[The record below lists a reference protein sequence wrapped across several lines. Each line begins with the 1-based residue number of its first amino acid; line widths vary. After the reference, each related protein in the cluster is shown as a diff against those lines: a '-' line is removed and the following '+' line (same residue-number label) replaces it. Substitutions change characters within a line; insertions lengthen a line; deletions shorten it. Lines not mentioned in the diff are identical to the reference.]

1 MGTTSNDIVAALLA
15 DHEHVK
21 TMFSKVESASATKR
35 ADLFWEITNELVR
48 HEVAEEEIVYP
59 VARRAVPN
67 GERITDARIKEQ
79 SEAEQLLADMEKTG
93 TEDDGFM
100 AMFQKLQAAVLEH
113 AEKEEKLV
121 FEPLRESLDPEERK
135 RLAGLYEKAKSV
147 APTHPHPNAPD
158 TPPGNVMLGP
168 VAALVDRARDAMHK
182 LAS

>member
-1 MGTTSNDIVAALLA
+1 MGTPSQDIVAALLS
-15 DHEHVK
+15 DHEKVK
-21 TMFSKVESASATKR
+21 SMFSRMENAPASKR
-35 ADLFWEITNELVR
+35 TDLFWEITNDLVR

-59 VARRAVPN
+59 VARRVVPN
-67 GERITDARIKEQ
+67 GERIADARIKEQ

-93 TEDDGFM
+93 PADDGFI

-113 AEKEEKLV
+113 AEKEERLV
-121 FEPLRESLDPEERK
+121 FEPMRESLDAEERK

-147 APTHPHPNAPD
+147 APTHPHPSAPD